1 MFYLPKLKITEI
13 IIILISVLF
22 FADGLRAQAENVLVI
37 QSYSPE
43 YPWTKQIQS
52 GITEEVRKVCPE
64 AHIYSEY
71 LDAKR
76 VSSEKYFSEFFEMLK
91 TKYQNVSDV
100 DLIISCDNAA
110 FRLLKKNDETFYPAT
125 PLIACG
131 INWNQTNLLENWNR
145 PVRVFTEHPMV
156 IETVEVVQKLF
167 PKRKL
172 AFVCEDNTIS
182 GRLSIE
188 LFENHRPEFPEGI
201 EIEYFTNGTFKQ
213 ICGKLRKK
221 RDQYAI
227 LLMNYQRDDQ
237 GRYYDTK
244 SLVQI
249 ISKLN
254 MPVFVLNYTYMEGA
268 VIGGYPT
275 EPFQEGAIAG
285 EFAGRVLNGKAALAG
300 QSVVD
305 KPHNRLHI
313 NLDNLQ
319 KFGKDCQPIKNL
331 NPVISKKP
339 LTAESLINIIGW
351 YSLITVLLIVIIAIL
366 AINFTKRRKA
376 EKKLHSANRYLDTLV
391 RNVPGA
397 IIRCDKDFR
406 CIDYNEYAAEL
417 LGFSKKEKLKGR
429 DFCDVTAAINLTD
442 AFDSIKRAIDSDKE
456 FREIFQFPGSSR
468 YYDIR
473 VTQLSS
479 ENSAQNEILCFIYDI
494 SREVKMRLEIEEK
507 KQELE
512 RSNSDL
518 EQFAYIASHDLQEP
532 VRMVT
537 CYLDLLESE
546 MESSN
551 QEIWKYIKYAK
562 DGSERINSLIKDLLS
577 YSRAGSNE
585 YEFKAWNLSEVAE
598 ESKNSLKPRIDELEA
613 KVKIEQLPMVRC
625 DRTQMYRLFTNLLSN
640 ALKYHKKDTAP
651 EVFVSSE
658 MKDNYWQ
665 INVADNGLGISEE
678 YRNKIFET
686 FKRLNSRSEYE
697 GTGIGLAICKKIVQK
712 HSGNIWVEPNDRG
725 GSTFCF
731 TIPII

>member
-1 MFYLPKLKITEI
+1 MTAKFL
-13 IIILISVLF
+13 ILITVLLSASVLQ
-22 FADGLRAQAENVLVI
+22 ADNVLVI
-37 QSYSPE
+37 QSYSPDYE
-43 YPWTKQIQS
+43 WTKQIQQ
-52 GITEEVRKVCPE
+52 GITEEIRKSCPE
-64 AHIYSEY
+64 THIYSEY
-71 LDAKR
+71 IDAKR
-76 VSSEKYFSEFFEMLK
+76 VSSEKYFSEFFEMLN
-91 TKYQNVSDV
+91 TKYQYVSDI
-100 DLIISCDNAA
+100 DLIITCDNAA
-110 FRLLKKNDETFYPAT
+110 YALLKKNDETFYPAT
-125 PLIACG
+125 GLIACG

-156 IETVEVVQKLF
+156 IETVEVVQELF

-172 AFVCEDNTIS
+172 AFLCEDNTIS
-182 GRLSIE
+182 GRVSIE
-188 LFENHRPEFPEGI
+188 LFEKHRAEFPKDL
-201 EIEYFTNGTFKQ
+201 EIKYFTNGTLKQ
-213 ICGKLRKK
+213 ISEKLKK
-221 RDQYAI
+221 NRDEYAI
-227 LLMNYQRDDQ
+227 LLMNYQRDDE
-237 GRYYDTK
+237 GIYYQTEK
-244 SLVQI
+244 VVEI
-249 ISKLN
+249 ISRLN
-254 MPVFVLNYTYMEGA
+254 IPAFVLNYTYMGGA
-268 VIGGYPT
+268 IIGGYPT

-285 EFAGRVLNGKAALAG
+285 KFAGRVLNGKAALAG

-305 KPHNRLHI
+305 SPHNKLHI

-319 KFGKDCQPIKNL
+319 KFGKDCDAIKHRD
-331 NPVISKKP
+331 PVVSKKP

-351 YSLITVLLIVIIAIL
+351 YSLVTLLLVVIIAIL
-366 AINFTKRRKA
+366 VINFTKRRKA

-397 IIRCDKDFR
+397 IIRCDKEFK

-417 LGFSKKEKLKGR
+417 LGFGKKEKLNGKH
-429 DFCDVTAAINLTD
+429 FCEVTAAINLTD
-442 AFDSIKRAIDSDKE
+442 AFDSIKKAIDSGKE

-479 ENSAQNEILCFIYDI
+479 EESSETEILCFIYDI

-546 MESSN
+546 LDSSS

-585 YEFKAWNLSEVAE
+585 YEFKAWNLTEIVE
-598 ESKNSLKPRIDELEA
+598 ESRNSLNPRIDELEA
-613 KVKIEQLPMVRC
+613 KVDIEELPMIRC

-640 ALKYHKKDTAP
+640 ALKYHRKDVSP
-651 EVFVSSE
+651 VVIISSE
-658 MKDNYWQ
+658 MKDTYWQ

-678 YRNKIFET
+678 YRDKIFEI

-712 HSGNIWVEPNDRG
+712 HGGSIWVESNSEG

-731 TIPII
+731 TVPII